1 MSGSAP
7 RPTQTRSRPPRR
19 ARPAE
24 WRQINFPQRG
34 LYKLSPNPQKP
45 RRRRALELWDRVRL
59 FVRSATVWALLATWC
74 FASGRNVL
82 GGGLAALAAV
92 LALFRPHSKPIRC
105 VLEHDFGTDSAEFLS
120 TVAGATGVPML
131 AGNRVSIYNNGDE
144 FYPAMLEAIRNA
156 ELSITMEQY
165 IFVAGSI
172 GREFA
177 EAFAERARAG
187 VRVKLLVDAVG
198 SSGIGREILD
208 TLRDAGCE
216 LAWFRPIQW
225 FTLHRA
231 NNRNHRKSVI
241 IDGRVAFTGGAGI
254 DDHWL
259 GSARGPGEWRD
270 VQIRIE
276 GPGVTPLQTGFAV
289 NWLETTGEVLA
300 GPRYFPVL
308 DARRGIEVQTVLSSP
323 KGDVYSAS
331 ILYSLSILC
340 ARQCIYIT
348 NPYFVPG
355 GQTLDMLADAVDRG
369 VDVKVIVAGA
379 HNDTWWARM
388 NSIRLYGKLLEAGVK
403 IYEYQPSMLHQK
415 TMVVDDLWATV
426 GTTNFDQRSFRL
438 NEESNVCFYDPDLV
452 AELKRTFEDDM
463 AQSRIVTIED
473 WQRRGFWSRAGEHI
487 ASLVQDQV

>member
-1 MSGSAP
+1 V
-7 RPTQTRSRPPRR
+7 
-19 ARPAE
+19 RPAE
-24 WRQINFPQRG
+24 WRQANFPKRG
-34 LYKLSPNPQKP
+34 IYRLSPNPAKP
-45 RRRRALELWDRVRL
+45 PRQRAVELWDRIRR
-59 FVRSATVWALLATWC
+59 FIRSATVWALAATWY
-74 FASGRNVL
+74 
-82 GGGLAALAAV
+82 LAAGWYAAGALLLAIAAI

-105 VLEHDFGTDSAEFLS
+105 VLEHDFGTDSAEFLA

-131 AGNRVSIYNNGDE
+131 GGNRVAIYQNGDE
-144 FYPAMLEAIRNA
+144 FYPAMLDAIRAA

-165 IFVAGSI
+165 IFVASEI
-172 GREFA
+172 GRQFA

-198 SSGIGREILD
+198 SAGIGREIVDL
-208 TLRDAGCE
+208 LRDSGCE
-216 LAWFRPIQW
+216 LAWYRPIRW
-225 FTLHRA
+225 YTLHRA

-241 IDGRVAFTGGAGI
+241 VDGRVAFTGGAGI

-259 GSARGPGEWRD
+259 GNARDQSQWRD

-289 NWLETTGEVLA
+289 NWLATTGEVLA
-300 GPRYFPVL
+300 GPAYFPVM
-308 DARRGIEVQTVLSSP
+308 DSRRGVEVQTVLSSP
-323 KGDVYSAS
+323 GGDVYSAS

-340 ARQCIYIT
+340 ARQNIYIT

-355 GQTLDMLADAVDRG
+355 AQTLDMLADAVERG
-369 VDVKVIVAGA
+369 VDVKVIVAGR

-388 NSIRLYGKLLEAGVK
+388 NSIRLYGRLLEAGVQ
-403 IYEYQPSMLHQK
+403 IFEFLPSMLHQK
-415 TMVVDDLWATV
+415 TMIVDDLWATV

-452 AELKRTFEDDM
+452 GELKRTFQNDLARSE
-463 AQSRIVTIED
+463 RVTLED
-473 WQRRGFWSRAGEHI
+473 WERRGFLSRAGEHI